1 VEGRPVETS
10 AQPADQV
17 ADLPTDLP
25 TEQLTGLPAAEADA
39 PAEGQPA
46 AGPVSDTLRVDSDA
60 LDALAEALSVADE
73 FGLSERLELL
83 TDVQAALAGA
93 LEGLDGL

>member
-1 VEGRPVETS
+1 MEGRPVETS
-10 AQPADQV
+10 AQPTDQV
-17 ADLPTDLP
+17 ADLPT
-25 TEQLTGLPAAEADA
+25 EQSTGLPAAEVRA

-46 AGPVSDTLRVDSDA
+46 AGPASDTPRSDTDA
-60 LDALAEALSVADE
+60 LDALAEALGVADE
-73 FGLSERLELL
+73 FGLTERLELL